1 MQGTILRGRLPTEGS
16 LQGRLSGENNLSG
29 ALSGEMRKNEYKGP
43 YEVEADLYEDQTLAT
58 KDKTCTEDIT
68 VKKVEYAETSNPAG
82 GLTVYIGK

>member
-1 MQGTILRGRLPTEGS
+1 
-16 LQGRLSGENNLSG
+16 
-29 ALSGEMRKNEYKGP
+29 MRKNEYKGP